1 MREILFRG
9 KRIDNGEWVEGWYQ
23 PPIVGIHCDGRKES
37 LGASLSIIGNYGF
50 LEDVYIIPETVG
62 QFTGLTDKNG
72 KKVFEGDIIRS
83 DNGKQ
88 WAVSVVKFGEY
99 VPKMFYRML
108 DMFSPGRKHLPSVGF
123 YAKTVDK
130 GEEMILF
137 QSPCMTV
144 IGNIHDNPELLEVT
158 DNA

>member
-1 MREILFRG
+1 MREILFRA

-72 KKVFEGDIIRS
+72 KKIFEEDIVRDAQNS
-83 DNGKQ
+83 LFGKVVYATPQDGFDGMAGFMVDDVDDGLQNYNGFWHQ
-88 WAVSVVKFGEY
+88 VEVV
-99 VPKMFYRML
+99 
-108 DMFSPGRKHLPSVGF
+108 
-123 YAKTVDK
+123 
-130 GEEMILF
+130 
-137 QSPCMTV
+137 
-144 IGNIHDNPELLEVT
+144 GNIHDNPELIGSAEC
-158 DNA
+158 